1 MKCPH
6 CNSDAPDGS
15 AFCNSC
21 GSQLN
26 DEPDNSRLN
35 YLRPLVLLLC
45 ASVLVLAVIF
55 YARSVGQGTVSPPSP
70 PTAYPI
76 VRQPPAMPSRPLLN
90 EIYTVA
96 PRSRTSASFVLP
108 GPCHVAGMFRAQ
120 GGRGNDIRVI
130 IVDGMGLENLNNH
143 NQFRAY
149 YDSGKVTVAMIDAQ
163 LGAGTFYVVLDNS
176 FSLLTNKVV
185 TLSLSE
191 LVLPEKG

>member
-1 MKCPH
+1 MECPH

-55 YARSVGQGTVSPPSP
+55 YARSVGKGTVSPPSP

-76 VRQPPAMPSRPLLN
+76 VRSSAIRSTPLLR

-96 PRSRTSASFVLP
+96 PRSRTSALFVLP

-149 YDSGKVTVAMIDAQ
+149 YDSGKVTVANIDVQ
-163 LGAGTFYVVLDNS
+163 LGPGTFYMVFDNS
-176 FSLLTNKVV
+176 FSLLTNKLV
-185 TLSLSE
+185 TLSLNGSCQ
-191 LVLPEKG
+191 